1 MENSEK
7 EKVTAQY
14 LNRIEK
20 RIDNQDRKIDEIDT
34 KVDQRHIDIVKMQGS
49 MKGAEEASNRMAN
62 AVDKLVVS
70 LENSN
75 ARHDKRFE
83 TLSTEIQDVK
93 GKIEGQEENK
103 KLKLE
108 ERKMNN
114 TVLVALIAGLFG
126 IVQILVNVIAPILFG
141 G

>member
-83 TLSTEIQDVK
+83 TLSVEIQDVK

-126 IVQILVNVIAPILFG
+126 IVQILVNVIAPLLFG
-141 G
+141 A